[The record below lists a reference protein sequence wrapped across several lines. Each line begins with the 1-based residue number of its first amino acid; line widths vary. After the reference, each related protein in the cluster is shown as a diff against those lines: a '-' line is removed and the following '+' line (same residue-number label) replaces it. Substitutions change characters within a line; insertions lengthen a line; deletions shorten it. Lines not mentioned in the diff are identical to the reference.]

1 MNPPIGLSS
10 MESAIS
16 QPGVER
22 VLLARLKLKS
32 FAALVKHKSDFFQGL
47 FALGCFF
54 FIGFHYLNFQKI
66 ENEISF

>member
-1 MNPPIGLSS
+1 

-32 FAALVKHKSDFFQGL
+32 FAALAKHNFQKMDLFFPRP
-47 FALGCFF
+47 FCLGDIFYW
-54 FIGFHYLNFQKI
+54 IHYLNFLSTF